1 MDVLVDT
8 SVWIAF
14 FRNRR
19 NEAKVCDALDYLLM
33 GDEAVLN
40 EVVLTELLPSIVHR
54 REMEIATCLQ
64 SVRKLDLEIDWEDIR
79 SMQVT
84 CLANGIN
91 KVGVPDLIIAQQA
104 MRREV
109 PLFSL
114 DGHFRLIAE
123 ELPLKLWPK

>member
-14 FRNRR
+14 FRNQR
-19 NEAKVCDALDYLLM
+19 NAEKVCDALDYLLM
-33 GDEAVLN
+33 GDEAVVN
-40 EVVLTELLPSIVHR
+40 EVVLTELLPSIIHR
-54 REMEIATCLQ
+54 REMKIATCLQ
-64 SVRKLDLEIDWEDIR
+64 GVRKFDLEIDWADIR
-79 SMQVT
+79 NMQVV

-104 MRREV
+104 VRRNV

-123 ELPLKLWPK
+123 KLPLKLWPN